1 MIRGIVLTTVCHNS
15 SSVIMCPRLQCT
27 AHSRC
32 FILGVLRAGLFLSIC
47 YRVSALTLVAM
58 PSTGVTVQGPGVRP
72 NLFFACCDQGIAPMQ
87 ALFADHEVV
96 ATLHELH
103 AQVVVAIADFSPERA
118 QVVRFL
124 NQQQIPVIAG
134 VTLQTK
140 DGPYFNA
147 DDVAEAPAQ
156 IAAFEK
162 WTRENGLRWD
172 AVGLD
177 IEPNFSELAA
187 LKSHRWRLFTTLLH
201 NSIDGKRIERAQKA
215 YSALIRQIQ
224 SQGYPVETYTLPYGP
239 IERNLHTTLIDRMLG
254 TVDVRGSENDVM
266 IYTSYARPAGS
277 AIILD
282 LGPYSQ
288 GIVVGITD
296 GLSHAG
302 SGYGPLDWDE
312 FSSDLLVASHFARH
326 VGVYNLEGCVRQGFL
341 PRLENMDWGGSVII
355 PAASISRVKRR
366 VMVLSIALWLGSN
379 LLYITIVS
387 IFIVSWL
394 VWRWRAGRNK
404 KSKFRRP
411 QPRWQIRPP
420 HG

>member
-1 MIRGIVLTTVCHNS
+1 MIRSTVLTTVCRNA
-15 SSVIMCPRLQCT
+15 SSVIMCPKPQRT
-27 AHSRC
+27 AHPRC
-32 FILGVLRAGLFLSIC
+32 FIRGVLRAGLFLSIC
-47 YRVSALTLVAM
+47 YCFSALTVVAM

-72 NLFFACCDQGIAPMQ
+72 NLGFACCDQGIAPMQ
-87 ALFADHEVV
+87 ALFADHDVV
-96 ATLHELH
+96 AALHELH

-134 VTLQTK
+134 VMLQTK

-147 DDVAEAPAQ
+147 EDVSEAPAQ

-177 IEPNFSELAA
+177 IEPNFSEFAA
-187 LKSHRWRLFTTLLH
+187 LKNHRWRLFTTLLR
-201 NSIDGKRIERAQKA
+201 NSLDGKRIEHAQEA
-215 YSALIRQIQ
+215 YSVLIRQVQ

-239 IERNLHTTLIDRMLG
+239 VERNLHTTLIDRMFG

-296 GLSHAG
+296 GLSPAG

-312 FSSDLLVASHFARH
+312 FSSDLLVASHFTH
-326 VGVYNLEGCVRQGFL
+326 HIGVYNLEGCVRQGYL
-341 PRLENMDWGGSVII
+341 PRLETMDWGGSVII
-355 PAASISRVKRR
+355 PAAPISRVKRR
-366 VMVLSIALWLGSN
+366 VMALSIALWLGSN
-379 LLYITIVS
+379 LLYIAIVS
-387 IFIVSWL
+387 IFTVSWF
-394 VWRWRAGRNK
+394 VWRWRTGRNR
-404 KSKFRRP
+404 KSTAKRQQSRC
-411 QPRWQIRPP
+411 QIPPP

>member
-1 MIRGIVLTTVCHNS
+1 MTRGIVLTTVCHNS
-15 SSVIMCPRLQCT
+15 SSVILCPRLQRT

-47 YRVSALTLVAM
+47 YRVSVLTLVAM

-72 NLFFACCDQGIAPMQ
+72 NLGFACCDQGIAPMQ

-103 AQVVVAIADFSPERA
+103 AQVGVAIADFSPERA

-201 NSIDGKRIERAQKA
+201 NSLDGKRIERAQEA
-215 YSALIRQIQ
+215 YSALIREIQ
-224 SQGYPVETYTLPYGP
+224 SQGYLVETYTMPYGP
-239 IERNLHTTLIDRMLG
+239 VERNLHTTLLDRLLG
-254 TVDVRGSENDVM
+254 TVDVRGNENYVM
-266 IYTSYARPAGS
+266 IYTSYARPVGS
-277 AIILD
+277 AIIWD
-282 LGPYSQ
+282 LGPYTQ
-288 GIVVGITD
+288 GIIVGVTD
-296 GLSHAG
+296 GLPPAG
-302 SGYGPLDWDE
+302 SGFGPLDWDE
-312 FSSDLLVASHFARH
+312 FSSDLIVASHFAH
-326 VGVYNLEGCVRQGFL
+326 HIGVYNLEGCVRQGVL
-341 PRLENMDWGGSVII
+341 PRLETMDWGASVVI
-355 PAASISRVKRR
+355 PAASVSRAKRH
-366 VMVLSIALWLGSN
+366 VMVLSIALWIGSN
-379 LLYITIVS
+379 LLYLAAAVFLLALFCI
-387 IFIVSWL
+387 W
-394 VWRWRAGRNK
+394 WWRARRFR
-404 KSKFRRP
+404 SKEP
-411 QPRWQIRPP
+411 
-420 HG
+420 G

>member
-1 MIRGIVLTTVCHNS
+1 MIRSNVLTTFCYNS
-15 SSVIMCPRLQCT
+15 SSVIVCPRLQRS
-27 AHSRC
+27 AHSRR
-32 FILGVLRAGLFLSIC
+32 FILGVLRAGLFLGIC
-47 YRVSALTLVAM
+47 FCVSALTLVAM

-72 NLFFACCDQGIAPMQ
+72 NLAFACCDQGIAPMQ
-87 ALFADHEVV
+87 ALFADHDVV

-103 AQVVVAIADFSPERA
+103 AQVGVAIADFSLECA

-147 DDVAEAPAQ
+147 EDVAEAPAQ

-187 LKSHRWRLFTTLLH
+187 LKNHRWRLFTTLLR
-201 NSIDGKRIERAQKA
+201 NSLDGKRIERAQEA

-239 IERNLHTTLIDRMLG
+239 VERNLHTTLINRMLG
-254 TVDVRGSENDVM
+254 TVDVRGNENDVM

-296 GLSHAG
+296 GLSPAG

-312 FSSDLLVASHFARH
+312 FSSDLLVASHFASAVPSGSSCRRKNAWFGPSDLTIK
-326 VGVYNLEGCVRQGFL
+326 VEGNGET
-341 PRLENMDWGGSVII
+341 RLWC
-355 PAASISRVKRR
+355 
-366 VMVLSIALWLGSN
+366 
-379 LLYITIVS
+379 
-387 IFIVSWL
+387 F
-394 VWRWRAGRNK
+394 
-404 KSKFRRP
+404 
-411 QPRWQIRPP
+411 
-420 HG
+420 

>member
-1 MIRGIVLTTVCHNS
+1 M
-15 SSVIMCPRLQCT
+15 
-27 AHSRC
+27 
-32 FILGVLRAGLFLSIC
+32 RAGLLLFC
-47 YRVSALTLVAM
+47 FCVPVLTLVAM
-58 PSTGVTVQGPGVRP
+58 PSNGVSVQGPGVRP
-72 NLFFACCDQGIAPMQ
+72 NLAFACCDQGIVSMQ
-87 ALFADHEVV
+87 ALFADHDVI
-96 ATLHELH
+96 AALHELH
-103 AQVVVAIADFSPERA
+103 AQVGVAIADFSPERA

-134 VTLQTK
+134 LALQTK

-172 AVGLD
+172 AVGFD
-177 IEPNFSELAA
+177 IEPNFSEFAT
-187 LKSHRWRLFTTLLH
+187 LKNHRWRLFTTMLH
-201 NSIDGKRIERAQKA
+201 NSLNGKRIERAQES

-224 SQGYPVETYTLPYGP
+224 SQGYRVETYTLPYGP
-239 IERNLHTTLIDRMLG
+239 VERNLHTTLIDRMLG

-296 GLSHAG
+296 GLSPAG

-312 FSSDLLVASHFARH
+312 FSSDLLVASHFAH
-326 VGVYNLEGCVRQGFL
+326 HIGVYNLEGCVRHGYL
-341 PRLENMDWGGSVII
+341 PRLETMDWGGSVIV
-355 PAASISRVKRR
+355 PTASISRVKRR
-366 VMVLSIALWLGSN
+366 VMALSIALWLGSN
-379 LLYITIVS
+379 LLYIAIAS
-387 IFIVSWL
+387 IFTASWL
-394 VWRWRAGRNK
+394 VWQWRTGRNK
-404 KSKFRRP
+404 KSRVKR
-411 QPRWQIRPP
+411 
-420 HG
+420 